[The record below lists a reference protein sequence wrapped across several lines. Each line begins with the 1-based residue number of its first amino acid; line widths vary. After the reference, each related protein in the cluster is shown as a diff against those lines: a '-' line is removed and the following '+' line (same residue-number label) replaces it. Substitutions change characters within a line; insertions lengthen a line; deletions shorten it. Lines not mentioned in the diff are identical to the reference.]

1 MIEAEDLKEYYPFNR
16 IDMKFYPLLL
26 KEFDF
31 FEKQQGEKLYEINRS
46 AENTK
51 YLINGVVQITT
62 DKGREKTLK
71 STSLSSKYPIGDA
84 NKSNTMDAVVTSKN
98 MTGFQISSNLL
109 DHIQVWN
116 SVYSDASHDS
126 PLRGHDSYEWVSGL
140 LKSRSVQ
147 MLPQGNIQEMF
158 MQLEA
163 KPVKAGDEIVAEGDP
178 GDFCYI
184 IAGGEAEVFQVIAE
198 GEQKVANLE
207 KGALFGESA
216 LVSSEPRNASV
227 RMKTDGLLMS
237 LAGAT
242 FSKLLK
248 AHVIRWVNPQAALE
262 MLQSGATLVDVR
274 ESTEFAQQSIEGCFN
289 IPVNQIRKN
298 IHKLNLNSTIITCS
312 NLGSR
317 CASAAFTLATLGYDV
332 YALQGGINGLIKT
345 VHS

>member
-1 MIEAEDLKEYYPFNR
+1 MIEAEDLKEYYPFNK
-16 IDMKFYPLLL
+16 IEMKFYHLLL
-26 KEFDF
+26 NEFEF
-31 FEKQQGEKLYEINRS
+31 FEKQQGEKLYEINRR

-51 YLINGVVQITT
+51 YLTRGVVQITT

-71 STSLSSKYPIGDA
+71 STSLSAKYPVGDA
-84 NKSNTMDAVVTSKN
+84 NKSNTMDAVVTSKS
-98 MTGFQISSNLL
+98 MSGFQISSNLL

-116 SVYSDASHDS
+116 SAYTSATPDS
-126 PLRGHDSYEWVSGL
+126 PLRGHDSYEWVVGL

-147 MLPQGNIQEMF
+147 MLPQANIQELF

-163 KPVKAGDEIVAEGDP
+163 RPVKAGEEIIDEGDP
-178 GDFCYI
+178 GDCCYI
-184 IAGGEAEVFQVIAE
+184 IASGEAEVFQAIAE

-216 LVSSEPRNASV
+216 LVSNEPRNASV
-227 RMKTDGLLMS
+227 RMKTDGLLMT
-237 LAGAT
+237 LAGVT

-262 MLQSGATLVDVR
+262 MLRAGATLVDVR
-274 ESTEFAQQSIEGCFN
+274 EPVEYSHQSIEGCFN

-332 YALQGGINGLIKT
+332 YALQGGINGLIRT
-345 VHS
+345 VQS

>member
-1 MIEAEDLKEYYPFNR
+1 MIEAEDLKEYYPFNK
-16 IDMKFYPLLL
+16 IEIKFYPLLL
-26 KEFDF
+26 NEFEF
-31 FEKQQGEKLYEINRS
+31 FEKNQGDELYTINHR

-51 YLINGVVQITT
+51 YLTNGVVQITT

-71 STSLSSKYPIGDA
+71 STSLSSKYPVGDA
-84 NKSNTMDAVVTSKN
+84 NKSNTMDAVVTSKT
-98 MTGFQISSNLL
+98 MSGFQISSNLL
-109 DHIQVWN
+109 DHLQVWN
-116 SVYSDASHDS
+116 TAYTSAMPGS
-126 PLRGHDSYEWVSGL
+126 PLLGHDSYEWVVGL

-147 MLPQGNIQEMF
+147 MLPQANIQELF

-163 KPVKAGDEIVAEGDP
+163 RPVNAGEEVIAEGDE

-184 IAGGEAEVFQVIAE
+184 IAAGEAEVFQVIAE

-216 LVSSEPRNASV
+216 LVSNEPRNASV
-227 RMKTDGLLMS
+227 RMKTDGLLMT
-237 LAGAT
+237 LAGVT

-262 MLQSGATLVDVR
+262 MLRAGATLVDVR
-274 ESTEFAQQSIEGCFN
+274 EPSEYSRQSIEGCFN
-289 IPVNQIRKN
+289 IPVTQIRKN

-312 NLGSR
+312 DLGSR

-332 YALQGGINGLIKT
+332 YALQGGINGLIRT
-345 VHS
+345 VQS